1 MSSSQRSSRTFR
13 FFESKAVPRRG
24 FVSVSFLYFLAR
36 DVIKVCF
43 SIWDLCKLIDHFL
56 NLWLIKFDP

>member
-13 FFESKAVPRRG
+13 FFESKAV
-24 FVSVSFLYFLAR
+24 YFLAR